1 MKRTLNILPLKLTA
15 HTDRV
20 SILNAYSRELGSVAF
35 VVSAGSGPAAARRRA
50 LLMPLNPL
58 EIQTTVRP
66 GHELLTFGEPR
77 ALMPLHHVLASPA
90 RASLTM
96 FLAEALA
103 PIVRQGEA
111 DKILFDYILDAM
123 ERLNDPQTPVANFH
137 LCFLAGMTSLLGI
150 EPDATEYRPGM
161 LFDML
166 DARFRQ
172 TAALHGHML
181 SPTESQ
187 GAERLCRITWQ
198 NQGHYH
204 YTSEQRA
211 RALELILQFYTLHH
225 ANLSGLRSPSILHTI
240 LH

>member
-1 MKRTLNILPLKLTA
+1 MKRILTILPLKLTA
-15 HTDRV
+15 HTDRA

-35 VVSAGSGPAAARRRA
+35 VVPSGSGPVAARRRA

-58 EIQTTVRP
+58 EVQTTVRP
-66 GHELLTFGEPR
+66 GSELLSFGEPR

-90 RASLTM
+90 RSSLAM

-111 DKILFDYILDAM
+111 DPVLFDYIFEAVGL
-123 ERLNDPQTPVANFH
+123 LNDPQTPVANFH
-137 LCFLAGMTSLLGI
+137 LCFLTGLTSILGI
-150 EPDATEYRPGM
+150 EPDVADYRPGM

-181 SPTESQ
+181 SSSESQ

-198 NQGHYH
+198 NQGRYR
-204 YTSEQRA
+204 YTTEQRT
-211 RALELILQFYTLHH
+211 RALELILQYYTLHH
-225 ANLSGLRSPSILHTI
+225 ANLSGLRSPSILHAI